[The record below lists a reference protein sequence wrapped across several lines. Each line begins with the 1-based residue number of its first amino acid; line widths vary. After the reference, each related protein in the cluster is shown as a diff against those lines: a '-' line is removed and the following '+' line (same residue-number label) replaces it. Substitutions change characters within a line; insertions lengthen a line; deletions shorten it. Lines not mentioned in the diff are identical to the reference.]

1 MIDSELYTIV
11 RAELI
16 RAGIPKV
23 FMGRQPVR
31 LKIDY
36 EAVYIFP
43 VAEIPYGWQQRHYA
57 PVGYIAHHKEW
68 VRMVKTMQAQVF
80 DSDLAAILRMTL
92 VSLPFVERLHKQ
104 QVGISAV
111 SAIRNPAWLDESD
124 NYRPAPSL
132 DFDLDYNRTL
142 EPDTPAAD
150 VDVVTV
156 IGV

>member
-1 MIDSELYTIV
+1 VIDKELYTIV
-11 RAELI
+11 RAELL

-36 EAVYIFP
+36 EAVYIFQ
-43 VAEIPYGWQQRHYA
+43 VSEIPYGWQQRHYA

-68 VRMVKTMQAQVF
+68 ARLVKTMHAQTF
-80 DSDLAAILRMTL
+80 DNDLAARLRMTL
-92 VSLPFVERLHKQ
+92 VSLPFVERLHSQK
-104 QVGISAV
+104 VGISAV
-111 SAIRNPAWLDESD
+111 SAIRNLEWLDESD

-142 EPDTPAAD
+142 EPGTPASD
-150 VDVVTV
+150 IDKVTI

>member
-1 MIDSELYTIV
+1 MTDKDLYTIV
-11 RAELI
+11 RSELL

-43 VAEIPYGWQQRHYA
+43 VAETPYGWQQRHYA
-57 PVGYIAHHKEW
+57 PAGYIAHHKEW
-68 VRMVKTMQAQVF
+68 ARMVKTMQAQAF
-80 DSDLAAILRMTL
+80 DGDLAARLRMTL

-142 EPDTPAAD
+142 EPGTPASD
-150 VDVVTV
+150 IDKVTI

>member
-1 MIDSELYTIV
+1 MIDKELYSIV
-11 RAELI
+11 RAELL

-31 LKIDY
+31 LRIDY

-43 VAEIPYGWQQRHYA
+43 VAEIPYGWQQRYYA
-57 PVGYIAHHKEW
+57 PAGYIAHHKEW
-68 VRMVKTMQAQVF
+68 ARLVKTMQAQTF
-80 DSDLAAILRMTL
+80 DNDLAARLRMTL
-92 VSLPFVERLHKQ
+92 VSLPFVERLHSQ

-142 EPDTPAAD
+142 EPDTPASD
-150 VDVVTV
+150 IDKVTI

>member
-1 MIDSELYTIV
+1 MTDKELYTIV
-11 RAELI
+11 RSELLL
-16 RAGIPKV
+16 AGIPKV

-57 PVGYIAHHKEW
+57 PAGYIAHHKEW
-68 VRMVKTMQAQVF
+68 ARMVKTMQAQAF
-80 DSDLAAILRMTL
+80 DGDLAARLRMTL

-142 EPDTPAAD
+142 EPDTPASD
-150 VDVVTV
+150 IDKVTI